1 MRSSLVALALIVQAA
16 LSAVCFAQ
24 ETEKPVSIG
33 YFDAIAQEAAPVVGE
48 TYHMRHCIMHEKGTH
63 LATNYWRGGLLP
75 INTQVTLVSLK
86 KKTMKLRV
94 VETGE
99 EVEIENVPDFT
110 KKDIP
115 TIARNMLTRTPVP
128 LDGFGAEIA
137 RKIKNG
143 ELASGM
149 TREQV
154 VMARGYPPSHKTS
167 SLSQD
172 TWTYWSSRFVVLT
185 IVFEDGVLAR
195 GRGIE

>member
-1 MRSSLVALALIVQAA
+1 MRSPLVALALIVQAA
-16 LSAVCFAQ
+16 LPAVCFAQ
-24 ETEKPVSIG
+24 TEKPVSIG

-48 TYHMRHCIMHEKGTH
+48 TYYMRHCIMQENGIH
-63 LATNYWRGGLLP
+63 LATNYWRGGLIP
-75 INTQVTLVSLK
+75 INAKVTLVSLK
-86 KKTMKLRV
+86 KKAMKLRV
-94 VETGE
+94 EETGE
-99 EVEIENVPDFT
+99 EVEIENVPNFT

-128 LDGFGAEIA
+128 IEVFGDEIA
-137 RKIKNG
+137 SKIKSG

-167 SLSQD
+167 SLSQN

-185 IVFEDGVLAR
+185 LVFEDGVLAR
-195 GRGIE
+195 GRGIK